1 MALIIWGAHAFGQTK
16 DSVTIDVPIFI
27 DPLIHPS
34 FPGGQDSLIKYIDN
48 NFNWAQGQS
57 TVNGKVFVEFVVDVD
72 GKISDVKIVRGLC
85 DSCDKEALRLV
96 KSMPTWIPGMQNGRK
111 VKTKMLLPITFE
123 L

>member
-1 MALIIWGAHAFGQTK
+1 MGSI
-16 DSVTIDVPIFI
+16 
-27 DPLIHPS
+27 
-34 FPGGQDSLIKYIDN
+34 GGQDSLIKYIDN

-57 TVNGKVFVEFVVDVD
+57 TVNGKVFVEFVVYVD

-96 KSMPTWIPGMQNGRK
+96 KSMPTWIPGVQNGRK
-111 VKTKMLLPITFE
+111 VPITFE